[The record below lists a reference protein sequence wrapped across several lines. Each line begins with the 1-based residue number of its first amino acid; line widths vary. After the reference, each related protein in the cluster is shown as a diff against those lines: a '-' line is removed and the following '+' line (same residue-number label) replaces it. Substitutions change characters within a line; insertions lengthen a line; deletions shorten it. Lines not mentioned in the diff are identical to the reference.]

1 MMKKT
6 QLQTKPYKLFR
17 IFDDMGVMK
26 KFMSLFLVLIVG
38 MVFAGC
44 TFKAELDSRVV
55 SGYSGHGSAYTPVL
69 SQCGNDDAR

>member
-1 MMKKT
+1 
-6 QLQTKPYKLFR
+6 
-17 IFDDMGVMK
+17 MGVMK

-69 SQCGNDDAR
+69 SQCSNDDAR